1 MVAVAEPAW
10 AENLEPL
17 WGGNVGQ
24 LPRGAEKKRG
34 GSLAVETKGRGVVGE
49 EQVRGPR
56 SAEGA
61 GYFGWGAVGAE
72 GAWIPSAVLGVQPAV
87 LPTLSPLHS
96 PLY

>member
-1 MVAVAEPAW
+1 MVAVAESAW

-17 WGGNVGQ
+17 WRENVGQ
-24 LPRGAEKKRG
+24 LPRGAEKKRW

-49 EQVRGPR
+49 EQVRGHR

-61 GYFGWGAVGAE
+61 GRGAG
-72 GAWIPSAVLGVQPAV
+72 GAWIPSAAALGVQPVV

-96 PLY
+96 PLC